1 MQRTQAAM
9 KKAKPITAAI
19 VLTAVLILSCLFTA
33 YEYDTFNAPA
43 TAVGLVRVCLL
54 DAPYAQIG
62 FLHPVYLGNP
72 ENGFDLFLSTMADM
86 GYTHHPEEQMGALH
100 WFTDADGNWVK
111 VLFRINAY
119 YSRWVWC

>member
-1 MQRTQAAM
+1 MCTGKRRV
-9 KKAKPITAAI
+9 
-19 VLTAVLILSCLFTA
+19 VLLGTIATLLIASCLLSA
-33 YEYDTFNAPA
+33 YQFDTFNAPA

-54 DAPYAQIG
+54 DAPYARIG
-62 FLHPVYLGNP
+62 FLQPVYLGSP

>member
-1 MQRTQAAM
+1 MQRKQEVM
-9 KKAKPITAAI
+9 KKTKRITAAI
-19 VLTAVLILSCLFTA
+19 VLVAVLILSCLLTA

-43 TAVGLVRVCLL
+43 TVVGLARVCLW

-62 FLHPVYLGNP
+62 FIRPVYLGNP
-72 ENGFDLFLSTMADM
+72 ENGYDLFLSAMADM
-86 GYTHHPEEQMGALH
+86 GYIHHPEEQMGALH
-100 WFTDADGNWVK
+100 WFEDADGNWVK